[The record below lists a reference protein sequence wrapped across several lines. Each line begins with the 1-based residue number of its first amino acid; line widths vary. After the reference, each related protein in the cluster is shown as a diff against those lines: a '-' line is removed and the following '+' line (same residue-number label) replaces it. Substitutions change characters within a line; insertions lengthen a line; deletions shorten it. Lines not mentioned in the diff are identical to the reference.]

1 MVRAMEAV
9 GLQPSEGYRL
19 PVGVLLDLLTIR
31 RQEAKGSGAD
41 DTEEDS

>member
-1 MVRAMEAV
+1 MAAV

-31 RQEAKGSGAD
+31 RQEAGGRSTD
-41 DTEEDS
+41 DTEEDG